1 MENIDKAVITLTTP
15 EEKSKR
21 FDFINNQLMEKYF
34 ELVWFAR
41 SDPEKYRKNGE
52 NDLFNTITK
61 KLEEISNK
69 YPREVQALCGDGSNW
84 EHGFNSGILAYS
96 RFLAEYL
103 EDTLFEDDEE
113 FEDSIEL
120 NGKKYIQI
128 DGRTQAFEDFPML
141 DT

>member
-1 MENIDKAVITLTTP
+1 MDLINEPRTLTTP

-21 FDFINNQLMEKYF
+21 FDFINSQLMEKYF

-41 SDPEKYRKNGE
+41 SDPQKVKETGSKE
-52 NDLFNTITK
+52 LFKTITK

-69 YPREVQALCGDGSNW
+69 YPREVQALCGDSSNW

-103 EDTLFEDDEE
+103 EDSIFEDDE
-113 FEDSIEL
+113 DSEEAIEL
-120 NGKKYIQI
+120 DGKKYIQI
-128 DGRTQAFEDFPML
+128 DGRTQAFEYFPML

>member
-1 MENIDKAVITLTTP
+1 MEEVNEIRTLTTP

-41 SDPEKYRKNGE
+41 SDPEKARQNGE
-52 NDLFNTITK
+52 KDLFKTITK
-61 KLEEISNK
+61 KLGEIADK

-103 EDTLFEDDEE
+103 EDTLFEDEE

-120 NGKKYIQI
+120 NGKKYVQI

>member
-1 MENIDKAVITLTTP
+1 MEDIKEIRTLTTP

-21 FDFINNQLMEKYF
+21 FDFINSQLMEKYF

-41 SDPEKYRKNGE
+41 SDPEKARQNGE
-52 NDLFNTITK
+52 KDLFKTITN
-61 KLEEISNK
+61 KLAEIADK

-103 EDTLFEDDEE
+103 EDTLYEDDEE